1 MRSMISW
8 RITAIGGW
16 AGRRLAEFQL
26 GKYATDLSDYEEQQ
40 VRQVVIAWR
49 TTKGGESAN

>member
-1 MRSMISW
+1 MISW